1 MNKVVFILL
10 DALTRE
16 GASKDMGFLQ
26 SLVESGDASYVDIKG
41 ELPSLSRPC
50 YESILTGT
58 PVSIHHIAANNI
70 TMQSPVASIFSIAH
84 ENGLITAAASYH
96 WISELYNTTPFNPAT
111 DRVTND
117 EKKNIQHG
125 IFYFDDTYPDTHL
138 FLDGES
144 LRSRYSPDFLLIHPM
159 GIDYT
164 GHMYGGHSR
173 EYEKKCVEID
183 SILANFIPLW
193 LASGYSVIVTS
204 DHGMSEFGNHGG
216 NREAMRNV
224 FAYFIGCGKEE
235 KDIEYSQLSLAPT
248 VCRLLNLKPAQTM
261 KAPQIALS

>member
-1 MNKVVFILL
+1 MKKVILVLL

-26 SLVESGDASYVDIKG
+26 SLAENGSASYADIKG

-58 PVSIHHIAANNI
+58 PVSVHHVSANNI
-70 TMQSPVASIFSIAH
+70 AMSSPVKDIFSIAR
-84 ENGLITAAASYH
+84 EKGLITAAAAYH
-96 WISELYNTTPFNPAT
+96 WMSELFNSTPFNPLT
-111 DRVTND
+111 DRITHD
-117 EKKNIQHG
+117 ESKAIEHG

-144 LRSRYSPDFLLIHPM
+144 LRRRYSPDFLLIHPM

-164 GHMYGGHSR
+164 GHLYGSNSC
-173 EYEKKCVEID
+173 EYERKCVEVD

-193 LASGYSVIVTS
+193 LESGYAVIVTS

-224 FAYFIGCGKEE
+224 FAYFIGCGKIE
-235 KDIEYSQLSLAPT
+235 KNKEYSQLSLAPT
-248 VCRLLNLKPAQTM
+248 ICTLLLLEPAQTM